1 MEESLT
7 TTEVPHADVR
17 EMYMVHAMLRREFAL
32 MPGLVRGVAPGDRE
46 RARIVADHLGFVQG
60 VLHQHHSSEDTHLWP
75 KLLERG
81 PEEIDPI
88 VLRMEAQHQAIDTGL
103 AEVDAAVAVWRD
115 DAAPERSG
123 ELADALDRLNPVLV
137 EHLDLEEEA
146 VLPLIEKYITAPE
159 WDVMTGETAAHTPPD
174 KLPLMFGMMVY
185 EGEPEVLDKV
195 LSAMPEEVRPAIM
208 AASVQAFAAHS
219 EVVHGT
225 ATPPRST
232 R

>member
-1 MEESLT
+1 MT
-7 TTEVPHADVR
+7 TTDVPHADVR

-46 RARIVADHLGFVQG
+46 RARIVGDHLGFVQG
-60 VLHQHHSSEDTHLWP
+60 ILHQHHRSEDVHLWP

-88 VLRMEAQHQAIDTGL
+88 VHRMETQHQAIDTGL
-103 AEVDAAVAVWRD
+103 AEVDAAVAAWRD
-115 DAAPERSG
+115 DAAPEHGG
-123 ELADALDRLNPVLV
+123 ELADALDRLLPVLV
-137 EHLDLEEEA
+137 EHLDTEEER

-159 WDVMTGETAAHTPPD
+159 WDVMTEETAANTPPD
-174 KLPLMFGMMVY
+174 KLPLMLGMMIY
-185 EGEPEVLDKV
+185 EGDPEVIQKV
-195 LSAMPEEVRPAIM
+195 LSVMPEEARPAIM

-219 EVVHGT
+219 ELVHGT
-225 ATPPRST
+225 ATPPRGT